1 MPLSL
6 YIEVNKFKIMI
17 CPFCREK
24 DTSVVDSRPTEDG
37 TAIRRRRVCTCGGGQ
52 RFTTFERVQ
61 FRELTIIKKNG
72 RRSPIEREKL
82 AKSIFTA
89 LKKRPIDSD
98 TIERVVSKISRELEE
113 IGQSEILSSIV
124 GKKVM
129 DALKELDKI
138 GYIRFASVYTNFKE
152 VGEFEEYIEEL
163 DGKSKKS

>member
-1 MPLSL
+1 ML
-6 YIEVNKFKIMI
+6 

-37 TAIRRRRVCTCGGGQ
+37 TAIRRRRLCTCNGGM

-61 FRELTIIKKNG
+61 FRELNVIKKNG
-72 RRSPIEREKL
+72 RRVPFDREKL

-89 LKKRPIDSD
+89 LKKRPIDPE
-98 TIERVVSKISRELEE
+98 TIEKVVSKISRELEE
-113 IGQSEILSSIV
+113 IGQSEIQSNVI

-129 DALKELDKI
+129 DSLKVLDKI

-152 VGEFEEYIEEL
+152 VGEFGEYIEEL
-163 DGKSKKS
+163 DGKPKK

>member
-1 MPLSL
+1 ML
-6 YIEVNKFKIMI
+6 

-37 TAIRRRRVCTCGGGQ
+37 TAIRRRRLCTCNGGM

-61 FRELTIIKKNG
+61 FRELNVIKKNG
-72 RRSPIEREKL
+72 RRVPFDREKL

-89 LKKRPIDSD
+89 LKKRPIDSQ
-98 TIERVVSKISRELEE
+98 TIEKVVSKISRELEE
-113 IGQSEILSSIV
+113 IGQSEIQSSVI

-129 DALKELDKI
+129 DSLKEIDKI

-152 VGEFEEYIEEL
+152 VGEFGEYIEEL
-163 DGKSKKS
+163 DGRLKK